1 LILDGNIQLKISPE
15 RYIKHALQENIVLKY
30 YINAQIKETDQIF
43 TRDDNIIFN
52 KDDIVKPVS
61 QFSLISFN
69 YFYFY
74 QILHGDVIE
83 IGKPVFLEIQIANT
97 LSRTLNN
104 GRIYIDGLGVNE
116 MLLVK

>member
-1 LILDGNIQLKISPE
+1 MILDGNIQLKISPE
-15 RYIKHALQENIVLKY
+15 QYIKHGIQDNIVLKY
-30 YINAQIKETDQIF
+30 YISAQIKETDQTF

-61 QFSLISFN
+61 RFSLISFN
-69 YFYFY
+69 YFDFY

-83 IGKPVFLEIQIANT
+83 MGKPVLIEIQITNT
-97 LSRTLNN
+97 LSRTLNK

-116 MLLVK
+116 ILLVK